1 MKTLLDTWKELRSS
15 KYSGDFA
22 LVLLAWGALR
32 WAVDLEPMTIAA
44 LALGAGLL
52 SASVDLMP
60 DQSDE

>member
-22 LVLLAWGALR
+22 LVLIVWGALR
-32 WAVDLEPMTIAA
+32 WAVDLELMTIAA

-52 SASVDLMP
+52 SASMDLMP
-60 DQSDE
+60 DSNE

>member
-1 MKTLLDTWKELRSS
+1 MKTLLDTWKELRKSS
-15 KYSGDFA
+15 YSGDFA
-22 LVLLAWGALR
+22 LVLLTWGALR

-60 DQSDE
+60 SSNE

>member
-22 LVLLAWGALR
+22 LVLIVWGALR

-44 LALGAGLL
+44 FALGAGLL

-60 DQSDE
+60 SSDE

>member
-1 MKTLLDTWKELRSS
+1 MTTLLETWKELRTSA
-15 KYSGDFA
+15 YSGDFA
-22 LVLLAWGALR
+22 LVLIVWGALR

-60 DQSDE
+60 DSDE

>member
-1 MKTLLDTWKELRSS
+1 MKALLDTWKELRTSA
-15 KYSGDFA
+15 YSGDFA
-22 LVLLAWGALR
+22 LVLLTWGILR

-60 DQSDE
+60 DSHE